1 MYSFEGEQEQTTF
14 KVGPYSG
21 IITWDS
27 SHELVK
33 EDRGWHGFRF
43 SSRVFLFFWC
53 YQTLRVRER
62 EREGKRDI
70 YFSRSATTVN
80 KATHLRGYTN
90 VIWHQILRFCIWG
103 IRQDCRL

>member
-33 EDRGWHGFRF
+33 EDRGWHGFCF

-53 YQTLRVRER
+53 YQTL
-62 EREGKRDI
+62 
-70 YFSRSATTVN
+70 
-80 KATHLRGYTN
+80 
-90 VIWHQILRFCIWG
+90 
-103 IRQDCRL
+103 

>member
-62 EREGKRDI
+62 ERERGREI
-70 YFSRSATTVN
+70 Y
-80 KATHLRGYTN
+80 
-90 VIWHQILRFCIWG
+90 ILADQP
-103 IRQDCRL
+103 RQSTRLHIKGLY